1 MRKIYVLLILIS
13 IIATLSFA
21 DNWLNAQTEIQK
33 SFNSNSPGQN
43 LQNQLLG
50 STNTNNSFL
59 NLGSS
64 VNALGASND
73 PSAVT
78 LNECV
83 SSVGANT
90 FNIPLSAL
98 NGIPAD
104 PNWTYSI
111 TNFNGNGITL
121 NSTSVSYS
129 KSKPSTLNLNVTVPS
144 NYSLPNCVTMTLL
157 ATQKNGQTKQWNITL
172 NISNCDEQSYIATAT
187 SYDAS
192 FCGVTGNVLTNSYT
206 PFDGGVLLAKLAVQ
220 SNMSMITVEVST
232 GVNGGSLT
240 SGISPSGLPNGM
252 TLHYSNNYTENGNV
266 LTLPIGSNPYSGEL
280 DIFASNGIASWA
292 TPGQTILQFQFTIIP
307 NGSY

>member
-64 VNALGASND
+64 VSLLDSNNIHDKGTYYLTVSISNSGTTTIEWTLPNNALPGNVNWWTTGSGQNFVSKIATSNT
-73 PSAVT
+73 S
-78 LNECV
+78 N
-83 SSVGANT
+83 
-90 FNIPLSAL
+90 NISISIY
-98 NGIPAD
+98 IPAGTS
-104 PNWTYSI
+104 PGTY
-111 TNFNGNGITL
+111 NEVITL
-121 NSTSVSYS
+121 ATGNPGQDS
-129 KSKPSTLNLNVTVPS
+129 NVWECFIDLTIV
-144 NYSLPNCVTMTLL
+144 YK
-157 ATQKNGQTKQWNITL
+157 A
-172 NISNCDEQSYIATAT
+172 QSYIATAT

-280 DIFASNGIASWA
+280 DIFASNSIASWA
-292 TPGQTILQFQFTIIP
+292 TPGQTTIQFEFTIVP
-307 NGSY
+307 KGSY